1 MRIPRVGGRG
11 SSFGRASQKTRGSSE
26 VCRCRATKAPE
37 SQVFYRGSPPPPLH
51 HRDQHAAG
59 KFGVREPPAP
69 PRQGPCGRRH
79 AHAHYFG
86 VPAGP
91 LEICSA
97 AAQQAHTGSRNRRM
111 PARILADGRPRAQV
125 QYQIA
130 ARLRELQRRGAHGEH
145 MDARDRAQWP
155 TVEAQVCRSRCP
167 LAAHPLRSPTHCS
180 PAHPLT
186 RSAQG
191 ARRLLCEVWHDRL
204 HELVVRNDVGRDH
217 EHPAHSASVQR
228 RRLGVWRVRRAAA
241 SLLVPGCVLCV
252 SCFCRMPYPRA

>member
-11 SSFGRASQKTRGSSE
+11 RFFGRCRRALPEETRGRRRGVGVERHQNRKCSIAA
-26 VCRCRATKAPE
+26 VHRAH
-37 SQVFYRGSPPPPLH
+37 RRLH

-167 LAAHPLRSPTHCS
+167 LAMRTPLTRSAHPRTLHPLTRS
-180 PAHPLT
+180 PAHPLRAGCT
-186 RSAQG
+186 ATSARSVA
-191 ARRLLCEVWHDRL
+191 
-204 HELVVRNDVGRDH
+204 
-217 EHPAHSASVQR
+217 
-228 RRLGVWRVRRAAA
+228 
-241 SLLVPGCVLCV
+241 
-252 SCFCRMPYPRA
+252 

>member
-1 MRIPRVGGRG
+1 MGVVVLLYPPLPRIPTSAWYTV
-11 SSFGRASQKTRGSSE
+11 
-26 VCRCRATKAPE
+26 
-37 SQVFYRGSPPPPLH
+37 
-51 HRDQHAAG
+51 AAG
-59 KFGVREPPAP
+59 WSCRIKRSLAVRQRIYGCRHELGAREPAAP
-69 PRQGPCGRRH
+69 PGKHAEGPCGLRH
-79 AHAHYFG
+79 AHAHDFG

-91 LEICSA
+91 LELCSA
-97 AAQQAHTGSRNRRM
+97 AAQQAHVTGSRNRRM
-111 PARILADGRPRAQV
+111 PARVLADGRPRAQV
-125 QYQIA
+125 QFQIA

-167 LAAHPLRSPTHCS
+167 LAAHPLRSPTQCS
-180 PAHPLT
+180 PARPLT
-186 RSAQG
+186 RSPAPAVQG
-191 ARRLLCEVWHDRL
+191 ARRLLREVWHDRL